1 MKKLPA
7 HLIGQ
12 QRGIA
17 LITGLILLIVV
28 TIIGLSGARN
38 ATVQER
44 LASNT
49 LDRSLGFHAAEA
61 ALRAA
66 ESAISSDSSV
76 GQNCAP
82 PADPCMV
89 VDAFID
95 GANWV
100 SVSSTFKVNSSIA
113 TTPQYHIQ
121 NLGPGGGSSNLGAGQ
136 SANTAQYGGTGGS
149 GGTLQTLQYRVTAR
163 SGLPSSS
170 NGRSMVVIRANFVRG
185 Q

>member
-1 MKKLPA
+1 MTNTPSHSSRREA
-7 HLIGQ
+7 
-12 QRGIA
+12 GIA
-17 LITGLILLIVV
+17 LVTGLILLIVV
-28 TIIGLSGARN
+28 TLIGLSGARN
-38 ATVQER
+38 STLQER

-49 LDRSLGFHAAEA
+49 LDRSLAFHAAEA

-66 ESAISSDSSV
+66 EAAISADSSI
-76 GQNCAP
+76 GQACTP
-82 PADPCMV
+82 PAQACTV
-89 VDAFID
+89 VNAFQD
-95 GANWV
+95 GTNWT
-100 SVSSTFKVNSSIA
+100 SVAGTFKVNSSVA

-170 NGRSMVVIRANFVRG
+170 DGRSLVVIRANFIRG